1 MICPACGFANEDG
14 VLFCEQCKA
23 DLEMPAASSQATPMP
38 DSSSR
43 SEPAAAAHPEEP
55 IPLEPIALEPVA
67 PSDPPSGFEPA
78 GSAPSEAP
86 VELEP
91 FGLEP
96 TVEHLGV
103 SETRDE
109 PPKAKPKTATPPP
122 LPQQQQPAA
131 PAITNVKLVVVRG
144 QRMDVQY
151 PLYPGK
157 NYLGRTDDKP
167 VDIDL
172 DDQEAPDRIWTS
184 RQHAVVTFENGKLS
198 IEDLNSLNG
207 TFVNRTRVHPGQVR
221 ELHDSDVI
229 QVGTVHLKVLFG

>member
-1 MICPACGFANEDG
+1 MICPSCGFANEDG
-14 VLFCEQCKA
+14 VLFCERCKA
-23 DLEMPAASSQATPMP
+23 DLEMPAALSQATPMP
-38 DSSSR
+38 DSSPSR
-43 SEPAAAAHPEEP
+43 SEPAPAPQPEEP
-55 IPLEPIALEPVA
+55 IPLEPIALEPVP
-67 PSDPPSGFEPA
+67 PSNPPSGFEPA
-78 GSAPSEAP
+78 GTAPSEAP

-91 FGLEP
+91 VGLEP
-96 TVEHLGV
+96 TVEQVGV

-109 PPKAKPKTATPPP
+109 VPKSSKPKTATPPP
-122 LPQQQQPAA
+122 LPQQAA
-131 PAITNVKLVVVRG
+131 PTITSPKLVVVRG

-184 RQHAVVTFENGKLS
+184 RQHAVVTFENGKLA

-207 TFVNRTRVHPGQVR
+207 TFVNRARVHPGQVR
-221 ELHDSDVI
+221 ELHENDVI

>member
-14 VLFCEQCKA
+14 VLFCEKCKA
-23 DLEMPAASSQATPMP
+23 DLEMPAASPSQAANAMNDAAKSRP
-38 DSSSR
+38 SSL
-43 SEPAAAAHPEEP
+43 PAPEAEEP
-55 IPLEPIALEPVA
+55 IPLEPITLEPVA
-67 PSDPPSGFEPA
+67 PSST
-78 GSAPSEAP
+78 PSEPGKPFTEPP

-91 FGLEP
+91 VGLEP
-96 TVEHLGV
+96 TVEQSGA
-103 SETRDE
+103 SETQDE
-109 PPKAKPKTATPPP
+109 VPRSKPKTATPPP
-122 LPQQQQPAA
+122 LPQPVAS
-131 PAITNVKLVVVRG
+131 AISSPKLIVVRG

-184 RQHAVVTFENGKLS
+184 RQHAVVTFDNGKLA

-221 ELHDSDVI
+221 ELHENDVI

>member
-14 VLFCEQCKA
+14 VLFCEKCKA
-23 DLEMPAASSQATPMP
+23 DLDMPAASPSQAATPMNDAANP
-38 DSSSR
+38 R
-43 SEPAAAAHPEEP
+43 PEPAPVPQPEEP
-55 IPLEPIALEPVA
+55 IPLEPISLEPVA
-67 PSDPPSGFEPA
+67 PSHPPSGFEPA
-78 GSAPSEAP
+78 GTSPESP

-91 FGLEP
+91 VGIEP
-96 TVEHLGV
+96 TVEQAGV
-103 SETRDE
+103 SETQDE
-109 PPKAKPKTATPPP
+109 SPKAKPKTGTPPP
-122 LPQQQQPAA
+122 LPV
-131 PAITNVKLVVVRG
+131 PAITNPKLVVVRG

-184 RQHAVVTFENGKLS
+184 RQHAVVTFDNGKLS

-207 TFVNRTRVHPGQVR
+207 TFVNRTRVHPGQIR
-221 ELHDSDVI
+221 ELHENDVI

>member
-1 MICPACGFANEDG
+1 MICPSCGFANEDG
-14 VLFCEQCKA
+14 VLFCEKCKA
-23 DLEMPAASSQATPMP
+23 DLEMPAAPSQATPMP
-38 DSSSR
+38 ESSPR
-43 SEPAAAAHPEEP
+43 SERAPVPEPEEP

-67 PSDPPSGFEPA
+67 SSNPPSGFEPA
-78 GSAPSEAP
+78 GPAPGEAP
-86 VELEP
+86 VELESIA
-91 FGLEP
+91 LEP
-96 TVEHLGV
+96 TVEQLRV

-109 PPKAKPKTATPPP
+109 VPKPGKPKTATPPP
-122 LPQQQQPAA
+122 LPAA
-131 PAITNVKLVVVRG
+131 PTITNPKLVVVRG

-184 RQHAVVTFENGKLS
+184 RQHAVVTFEDGKLA

-221 ELHDSDVI
+221 ELHENDVI